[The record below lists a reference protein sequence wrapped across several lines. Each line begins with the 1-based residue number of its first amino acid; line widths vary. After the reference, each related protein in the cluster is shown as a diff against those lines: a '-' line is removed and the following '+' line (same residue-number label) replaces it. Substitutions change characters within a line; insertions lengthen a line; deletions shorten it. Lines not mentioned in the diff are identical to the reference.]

1 MLRDLLS
8 GQRTEHDHILGEM
21 VSIGAGKNLDLP
33 LIRASHCHM
42 QVETG
47 AAS

>member
-8 GQRTEHDHILGEM
+8 GHRTEHDHILGEM
-21 VSIGAGKNLDLP
+21 VRMAQAKNIDMP
-33 LIRASHCHM
+33 LMAAAYCHM

-47 AAS
+47 A